1 MNAIMKFSHRSS
13 SFSQGDIYNRLLDMH
28 DELSKS
34 SRSLNNLI
42 NQSLRQLQKPKE
54 DNRFSF
60 SAEFQQQ
67 TQQQEKE
74 DQELDHLDEVDE
86 KKQISE
92 REQILE
98 NKIQIYESAL
108 ITLEEEKQEKD
119 QEIKR
124 LKNMLNKQDK
134 QQQEYI
140 QNDEENNKQSVIRKQ
155 LLILDDHLNYLEER
169 KLLQQKIKDYEVKFK
184 EQKETIDSQKLE
196 ISRLKHINQYLHKSI
211 DKLQKL

>member
-1 MNAIMKFSHRSS
+1 MNAIMKLSHRSS

-28 DELSKS
+28 EELQKS

-42 NQSLRQLQKPKE
+42 NQSLRQLQNPKE

-67 TQQQEKE
+67 NQQQQKE
-74 DQELDHLDEVDE
+74 EEESIKLEEVDE

-119 QEIKR
+119 EEIIR
-124 LKNMLNKQDK
+124 LKNMLDHQDNMQNVKNVEVNK
-134 QQQEYI
+134 
-140 QNDEENNKQSVIRKQ
+140 KQSVIREHLQ
-155 LLILDDHLNYLEER
+155 RLDDHLNYLEEK
-169 KLLQQKIKDYEVKFK
+169 KLMIEKIKEYEVKFK

>member
-74 DQELDHLDEVDE
+74 DQELDHLEEVDE

>member
-13 SFSQGDIYNRLLDMH
+13 SFSQGDIYSRLLDMH

-67 TQQQEKE
+67 TQQQENE
-74 DQELDHLDEVDE
+74 VEEWDHLDEEDE

-98 NKIQIYESAL
+98 NKIKIYESAL
-108 ITLEEEKQEKD
+108 ITLEEDKQEKD
-119 QEIKR
+119 EEIKR
-124 LKNMLNKQDK
+124 LKNLLNNQDK
-134 QQQEYI
+134 QQNI
-140 QNDEENNKQSVIRKQ
+140 QNDEENKNQSVIRKQ
-155 LLILDDHLNYLEER
+155 LEILDDHLNFLEER
-169 KLLQQKIKDYEVKFK
+169 KQMQQKIKEYEAKFK
-184 EQKETIDSQKLE
+184 EQKEIIDSQNLE